1 MTFTERAGAA
11 PGNDHGS
18 RQTAEQP
25 GQRYSMTGIK
35 RAGARLVNLVALAE
49 AILQVVAAKPP
60 CVQSAEV
67 VGPLPEIDE
76 GQEEQQ
82 ATEQAEDLVLEPGQQ
97 HLIELGLSGPFQPSY
112 LFTRTGLTAS
122 VLPGWDNLSSRC
134 TP

>member
-1 MTFTERAGAA
+1 
-11 PGNDHGS
+11 
-18 RQTAEQP
+18 
-25 GQRYSMTGIK
+25 MTGIK